1 MTWGSI
7 AAAMVTLGLG
17 AASCHKAPLLNDA
30 NNSPIHG
37 ANLLIHAAT
46 NEEMCIDAQSDPAEA
61 HRMIRLFHCH
71 GRENQRWTFA
81 DQGDGSSE
89 ILGIGGLCLDVQG
102 RSSGDGTPLQ
112 LYPCTGAVN
121 QKFRHNIDG
130 RLQEVQTGKCLTVS
144 DYVEKSPV
152 FIDKCADKPEP
163 QAWVI
168 SPR

>member
-1 MTWGSI
+1 MT
-7 AAAMVTLGLG
+7 MKGLWF
-17 AASCHKAPLLNDA
+17 ASVALALTGCHKGSPLVDA

-37 ANLLIHAAT
+37 ANLLIHAGS
-46 NEEMCIDAQSDPAEA
+46 NEEMCIDAQADPSEG
-61 HRMIRLFHCH
+61 HLMVRLFHCH

-89 ILGIGGLCLDVQG
+89 ILGVGGQCLDIQG
-102 RSSGDGTPLQ
+102 RSSGEGAPLQ
-112 LYPCTGAVN
+112 LYPCTGAPN
-121 QKFRHNIDG
+121 QKFRHLIDG
-130 RLQEVQTGKCLTVS
+130 RLQEIQTGKCLTVS

-152 FIDKCADKPEP
+152 FIDKCAEKPEP